1 MVGLDC
7 ASGLCDADN
16 AVDMLIRP
24 LADRDVLTGQE
35 AFFAKTKAE
44 LVAALKDSFA
54 YMDRAFALGDAAVA
68 APVKLFGMDTNKFAV
83 VGLAIG
89 HTWEHY
95 GNMVTYMRIKGIVPP
110 SSEPRPASPAPAP
123 TGEKK

>member
-44 LVAALKDSFA
+44 LVVALAGWFSSPEGWPFSRARSNRTWRKLVGRSFA
-54 YMDRAFALGDAAVA
+54 
-68 APVKLFGMDTNKFAV
+68 
-83 VGLAIG
+83 
-89 HTWEHY
+89 
-95 GNMVTYMRIKGIVPP
+95 
-110 SSEPRPASPAPAP
+110 
-123 TGEKK
+123 